1 MDADEQTGQYVVR
14 MAGATHPGRVREHN
28 EDAIGWDEELGL
40 AVVAA
45 GVGGHQAGEVASRI
59 VVDSLLSGLP
69 PADESGDDAICA
81 AALRESVEKAN
92 REVWQ
97 HAQESGFSGMSST
110 VVALRVCGQR
120 VVIAYV
126 GDSRVYRLRNGQMQQ
141 LSVDHSVVQEMIDN
155 GSLSREEAA
164 TSSRRNLIT
173 RALGQAQEVQAE
185 VTLTSLNPGDCYLLC
200 SDGLSDRL
208 TDEGMGMMLDR
219 AREGS
224 LANLADELVETAN
237 AAGGQDNIAVVLVR
251 VDAR

>member
-40 AVVAA
+40 AVVAD

-224 LANLADELVETAN
+224 LESLAEELVETAN
-237 AAGGQDNIAVVLVR
+237 TAGGQDNIAVVLVR

>member
-1 MDADEQTGQYVVR
+1 MDAGERDRQYVVQ

-28 EDAIGWDEELGL
+28 EDAIGWDEALGL
-40 AVVAA
+40 AVVAD

-59 VVDSLLSGLP
+59 VVDTLLSGITP
-69 PADESGDDAICA
+69 PDESVDDAICA
-81 AALRESVEKAN
+81 AALRETVEQAN

-97 HAQESGFSGMSST
+97 QAQQPGQGGMSST
-110 VVALRVCGQR
+110 LAALRVCGQR

-155 GSLSREEAA
+155 GSLSPEEAA
-164 TSSRRNLIT
+164 SSSRKNLIT
-173 RALGQAQEVQAE
+173 RALGQAEEVQAE
-185 VTLTSLNPGDCYLLC
+185 IALTSLKPGDCYLLC

-208 TDEGMGMMLDR
+208 TDEGMGMMLER
-219 AREGS
+219 AKEGS
-224 LANLADELVETAN
+224 LAELADELVDTAN

-251 VDAR
+251 VDER

>member
-40 AVVAA
+40 AVVAD

-224 LANLADELVETAN
+224 LESLAEELVETAN